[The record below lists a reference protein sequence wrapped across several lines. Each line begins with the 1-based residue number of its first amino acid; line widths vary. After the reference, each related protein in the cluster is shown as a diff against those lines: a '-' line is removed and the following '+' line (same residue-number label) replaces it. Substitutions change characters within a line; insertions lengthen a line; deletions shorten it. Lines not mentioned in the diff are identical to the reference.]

1 MPAVTGRGYRHRVI
15 HHLLAFRYSLFSG
28 LQIPMPDTSLIQH
41 AFSIYHS
48 LSSASDVWTGRE
60 RTRVFF
66 CVHIVLASF
75 AWLIAKC
82 CYVLHRRIQQAIL
95 EGIDPLPNSLFSFQ
109 PISSLL
115 QFTSLLPPPLQPY
128 SFSSQPIY
136 SIPFILSFFSI
147 PYPEYI

>member
-1 MPAVTGRGYRHRVI
+1 MPAVTGRGCRHRVI

-95 EGIDPLPNSLFSFQ
+95 EGHRPFTQFPFSLPAHF
-109 PISSLL
+109 ISSTFHFIIASTSSTLL
-115 QFTSLLPPPLQPY
+115 FLIPTHLLYPFYPLLLFHALP
-128 SFSSQPIY
+128 
-136 SIPFILSFFSI
+136 
-147 PYPEYI
+147 